1 MERLNAD
8 REFKIQELLSELDQE
23 LVHEISSILMEEE
36 KYRLHQWERKDIF
49 PKAKEQSLS
58 QLVSETI
65 LSLRCYLIKKR
76 IEALQKETEGVAS
89 DSNHEILDEIMNY
102 LQLNKLLNT
111 KLNRVLS

>member
-1 MERLNAD
+1 MD
-8 REFKIQELLSELDQE
+8 
-23 LVHEISSILMEEE
+23 EE
-36 KYRLHQWERKDIF
+36 KYELHHWERKDIY
-49 PKAKEQSLS
+49 PKPKEQSLA

-76 IEALQKETEGVAS
+76 IESLQKKTEGDTS
-89 DSNHEILDEIMNY
+89 GTNREILEEIMNY

>member
-1 MERLNAD
+1 
-8 REFKIQELLSELDQE
+8 ST
-23 LVHEISSILMEEE
+23 ILMEEE
-36 KYRLHQWERKDIF
+36 KYILHHWERKDIY
-49 PKAKEQSLS
+49 PKPKEQSLA

-76 IEALQKETEGVAS
+76 IESLQKKTEGDTS
-89 DSNHEILDEIMNY
+89 GTNREILEEIMNY